1 MLAQQQLRLLVGQS
15 RLLSRLMRGL
25 LWAELRPAER
35 RRVALLLARLEH
47 DAELAATIARPL
59 RPESAGPCKKTARDK
74 CGRMPPE
81 AGSGQEALP

>member
-35 RRVALLLARLEH
+35 RRVGLLLARLEH
-47 DAELAATIARPL
+47 DAELASMIARPL
-59 RPESAGPCKKTARDK
+59 APEPAGPSKKTAREK
-74 CGRMPPE
+74 GGLMPPK
-81 AGSGQEALP
+81 AGNGQEALP